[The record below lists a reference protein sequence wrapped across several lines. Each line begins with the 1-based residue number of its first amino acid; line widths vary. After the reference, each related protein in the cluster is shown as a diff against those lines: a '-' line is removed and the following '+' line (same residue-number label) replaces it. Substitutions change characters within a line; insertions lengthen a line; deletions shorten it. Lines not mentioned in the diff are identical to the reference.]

1 MAAAGSRP
9 VILQTP
15 GDYGD
20 FYSCCSVLQKIM
32 PCHFDAFLQCFD
44 TASEISFIRKAPAII
59 AAR

>member
-9 VILQTP
+9 FIDQTP

-32 PCHFDAFLQCFD
+32 ACHFDAFFAML
-44 TASEISFIRKAPAII
+44 
-59 AAR
+59 

>member
-9 VILQTP
+9 FIDQTP

-32 PCHFDAFLQCFD
+32 PCHFDAFFCDAL
-44 TASEISFIRKAPAII
+44 TLHLKSPSSERLPL
-59 AAR
+59 